1 MSGQE
6 FIGFLGRHRG
16 KIAGTLAGLL
26 LRIGFF
32 GPLLGLA
39 LGLFLDEFLG
49 EKQIRRGIEQFL
61 QDPTP
66 QALQKIPQAERAG
79 FLLMIVVR
87 QYFHTLK
94 TGRKSWN
101 SLEAPISRALLGCLD
116 KSRDLRRGME
126 RAAAPAFYP
135 LAAPEI
141 PQEMAK
147 PMITGDQRQ
156 KVVNILFSLTSGG
169 EETWE
174 SRQFLHRLSHIWGVS
189 PPRDENPDHS
199 YHLLGLP
206 RGASVEEI
214 KQTFRTL
221 AAQFHPDTALHLTET
236 QKSESEE
243 AFRKIRNAYE
253 TILREK
259 AGED

>member
-1 MSGQE
+1 M
-6 FIGFLGRHRG
+6 GFLGRHRG

-39 LGLFLDEFLG
+39 LGLFLDEFFG

-61 QDPTP
+61 QDPAP
-66 QALQKIPQAERAG
+66 QALQKIPQPERTG

-87 QYFHTLK
+87 EYFQTLK
-94 TGRKSWN
+94 TGNRSWS
-101 SLEAPISRALLGCLD
+101 SLEAPVTRALLGCLE

-126 RAAAPAFYP
+126 RAAAPAFQP

-147 PMITGDQRQ
+147 PLITEEQRQ
-156 KVVNILFSLTSGG
+156 KVVDILFTLTPGG

-174 SRQFLHRLSHIWGVS
+174 SRRFLHSLSHIWAVS
-189 PPRDENPDHS
+189 PPRDENPDQA

-206 RGASVEEI
+206 RSASVEEI

-221 AAQFHPDTALHLTET
+221 AAQFHPDTALHLSET

-259 AGED
+259 AEVD